1 LATTYCGFCGVETAG
16 RIVCA
21 GCVRGDYPDRGDN
34 PNGGRGRVPEP
45 YRSAGFGFR
54 RDSSGTYLTF
64 WAGGIEY
71 VCWVAAGDSIRVPV
85 PGEAVSVYA
94 NGDCSRNGL
103 TFPNGATAVRELRAI
118 GLLPPARI
126 IPVEPDFPAG
136 WDAAETSVC
145 GAD

>member
-21 GCVRGDYPDRGDN
+21 GCVRGASA
-34 PNGGRGRVPEP
+34 GGRPRAATRGLIPEP

-118 GLLPPARI
+118 GLLPPARV
-126 IPVEPDFPAG
+126 IPVEPNPPAG